1 MASIDS
7 FSNSGKTRTFKP
19 RKDAPEGTKQYQLRR
34 YAEATLVRI
43 FKVFVELYF
52 TPYVGLRESTTSCP
66 VTGGR
71 GLGRMARSA

>member
-1 MASIDS
+1 MASIDPL
-7 FSNSGKTRTFKP
+7 SNSGKTRTFKP

-43 FKVFVELYF
+43 LYVLAELHF
-52 TPYVGLRESTTSCP
+52 TPYVGLREFTTSCP
-66 VTGGR
+66 ATGGR